1 MIGPAF
7 APQRSMMIRKLL
19 LSFALASLLLPSIA
33 LATQERRHNATVLL
47 RNGDRITGLLE
58 DVGSGHVW
66 VRVNQADQRKIPM
79 GEIALI
85 DFVGAARGLPETEL
99 RAARGPQHVTVLR
112 NGSSWTGQFID
123 ISGGEANARPD
134 EKYAMTFRLTN
145 GEERRATLDEVG
157 RIYLGNF
164 PGAPSAIGSEG
175 PEDVVPAD
183 GIRVAGNV
191 AWVATPLMVR
201 SGEQVRFDASG
212 RVQLSDNPEDV
223 AVPTGSLQQRRAAGA
238 PFPDAFAGALIGRVG
253 NSAPFAIGNA
263 ATLGM
268 PASGQLYLGINDD
281 QVADN
286 HGAFIVKV
294 QRTGRRR

>member
-1 MIGPAF
+1 
-7 APQRSMMIRKLL
+7 MIRKLL
-19 LSFALASLLLPSIA
+19 LSFALAGLLLPSIA

-66 VRVNQADQRKIPM
+66 VRVNLGDQRKIPM
-79 GEIALI
+79 CEIALI
-85 DFVGAARGLPETEL
+85 DFVGAGRGLPETEL

-123 ISGGEANARPD
+123 ISGGEKDARPD

-164 PGAPSAIGSEG
+164 PGAAPPIASEG
-175 PEDVVPAD
+175 PEDVVPAG
-183 GIRVAGNV
+183 GIRVPGNT
-191 AWVATPLMVR
+191 AWVATPLRVR
-201 SGEQVRFDASG
+201 KGEQIRFEADG

-223 AVPTGSLQQRRAAGA
+223 AVSAGSLQQRRAPGA
-238 PFPDAFAGALIGRVG
+238 PIPDVFAGALIARVG
-253 NSAPFAIGNA
+253 NSAPFPVGNA
-263 ATLGM
+263 ATLPM
-268 PASGQLYLGINDD
+268 PADGVLHLGINDD

-286 HGAFIVKV
+286 QGAFVV
-294 QRTGRRR
+294 RLQRAARRR

>member
-1 MIGPAF
+1 
-7 APQRSMMIRKLL
+7 MMIRKLL
-19 LSFALASLLLPSIA
+19 LSFALASLLLPSVS
-33 LATQERRHNATVLL
+33 LATQERRLNATVLL

-58 DVGSGHVW
+58 DVGSGSVW
-66 VRVNQADQRKIPM
+66 VRVNLGDQRKIPI

-85 DFVGAARGLPETEL
+85 DLVGGAQGLPETEL
-99 RAARGPQHVTVLR
+99 RAARGSQHVAVLR

-164 PGAPSAIGSEG
+164 PGAAPPIASEG

-183 GIRVAGNV
+183 GVRVPGNV
-191 AWVATPLMVR
+191 AWVATPLRVR
-201 SGEQVRFDASG
+201 SGDQLRFNVNG

-223 AVPTGSLQQRRAAGA
+223 AISAGSLQQRRAAGA
-238 PFPDAFAGALIGRVG
+238 PIPSALAGALIARVG
-253 NSAPFAIGNA
+253 NSAPFPIGNI
-263 ATLGM
+263 TSVTM
-268 PASGQLYLGINDD
+268 PADGQLFLGINDD
-281 QVADN
+281 ELADN
-286 HGAFIVKV
+286 RGAFIVSM
-294 QRTGRRR
+294 QRGPRRR

>member
-1 MIGPAF
+1 
-7 APQRSMMIRKLL
+7 MMIRKLL
-19 LSFALASLLLPSIA
+19 LSFALAGLLLPSVS

-66 VRVNQADQRKIPM
+66 VRVNLGDQRKIPI

-85 DFVGAARGLPETEL
+85 DLVGAAQGLPETEL

-123 ISGGEANARPD
+123 ISGGEQNARPD
-134 EKYAMTFRLTN
+134 EKFAMTFRLTN

-164 PGAPSAIGSEG
+164 PGAAPGIATEG
-175 PEDVVPAD
+175 PEDVVPV
-183 GIRVAGNV
+183 GGVRVPGNV
-191 AWVATPLMVR
+191 AWVATPLRVQ
-201 SGEQVRFDASG
+201 SGDQVRFDATG

-223 AVPTGSLQQRRAAGA
+223 AIPQGALKQRRAAGA
-238 PFPDAFAGALIGRVG
+238 PLPDVFAGALIARVG
-253 NSAPFAIGNA
+253 NSAPFPVGEA
-263 ATLGM
+263 ATLPM

-281 QVADN
+281 EVADN
-286 HGAFIVKV
+286 GGAFVVKV
-294 QRTGRRR
+294 QRAGRRR

>member
-1 MIGPAF
+1 MT
-7 APQRSMMIRKLL
+7 IRKLL
-19 LSFALASLLLPSIA
+19 LSFALASLLLPSVS

-47 RNGDRITGLLE
+47 RNGDRISGLLE

-66 VRVNQADQRKIPM
+66 VRVNQGDQRKIPM

-85 DFVGAARGLPETEL
+85 DFVGAAQGLPETEL

-123 ISGGEANARPD
+123 ISGGEKDARPD

-164 PGAPSAIGSEG
+164 PGAAPAIASEG
-175 PEDVVPAD
+175 AEDVAPVG
-183 GIRVAGNV
+183 GIRVPGTV
-191 AWVATPLMVR
+191 AWVATSLRVR
-201 SGEQVRFDASG
+201 SGEQIRFDANG
-212 RVQLSDNPEDV
+212 RVQLSDNSEDV
-223 AVPTGSLQQRRAAGA
+223 AVPTGSLQQRRTPGA
-238 PFPDAFAGALIGRVG
+238 PIPNVFAGALIARVG
-253 NSAPFAIGNA
+253 NSAPFPIGNA

-268 PASGQLYLGINDD
+268 PADGVLYLGINDD
-281 QVADN
+281 ELADN
-286 HGAFIVKV
+286 RGAFVV
-294 QRTGRRR
+294 NVHRTGRR